1 MDAILGKQSFLLE
14 AEDMRAI
21 LIHKNQILEAQR
33 KQAEEAQNQVKS
45 MEEERNEIREKL
57 AVELNKEE
65 IDINAIV
72 LKQVAEQTEILN
84 EKHRKE
90 KEEMNGYL
98 QSKID
103 KNLKLELQLDEIKDA
118 YRSLEST
125 MSTGDKTF
133 KQKFEQLES
142 TID

>member
-1 MDAILGKQSFLLE
+1 
-14 AEDMRAI
+14 
-21 LIHKNQILEAQR
+21 
-33 KQAEEAQNQVKS
+33 

-90 KEEMNGYL
+90 KDEMNGYL

>member
-1 MDAILGKQSFLLE
+1 MDTILGKQSFLLE

>member
-90 KEEMNGYL
+90 KDEMNGYL

>member
-14 AEDMRAI
+14 AEDMRSI
-21 LIHKNQILEAQR
+21 LIHKNQILEAQK

-84 EKHRKE
+84 AKHQKE
-90 KEEMNGYL
+90 KDEMNGYL

>member
-1 MDAILGKQSFLLE
+1 MDTILGKQSFLLE

-72 LKQVAEQTEILN
+72 LKQVAE
-84 EKHRKE
+84 
-90 KEEMNGYL
+90 
-98 QSKID
+98 
-103 KNLKLELQLDEIKDA
+103 
-118 YRSLEST
+118 
-125 MSTGDKTF
+125 
-133 KQKFEQLES
+133 
-142 TID
+142 

>member
-1 MDAILGKQSFLLE
+1 MILGKQSFLLE

-84 EKHRKE
+84 AKHQKE
-90 KEEMNGYL
+90 KDEMNGYL

>member
-1 MDAILGKQSFLLE
+1 MILGKQSFLLE

>member
-1 MDAILGKQSFLLE
+1 
-14 AEDMRAI
+14 
-21 LIHKNQILEAQR
+21 
-33 KQAEEAQNQVKS
+33 

-84 EKHRKE
+84 AKHQKE
-90 KEEMNGYL
+90 KDEMNGYL

-103 KNLKLELQLDEIKDA
+103 KNLKLEL
-118 YRSLEST
+118 
-125 MSTGDKTF
+125 
-133 KQKFEQLES
+133 
-142 TID
+142 

>member
-14 AEDMRAI
+14 AEDMRSI
-21 LIHKNQILEAQR
+21 LIHKNQILEAQK

>member
-14 AEDMRAI
+14 AEDMRSI
-21 LIHKNQILEAQR
+21 LIHKNQILEAQ
-33 KQAEEAQNQVKS
+33 KEQAEEAQNQVKS

>member
-1 MDAILGKQSFLLE
+1 MDTILGKQSFLLE

-90 KEEMNGYL
+90 KDEMNGYL

>member
-14 AEDMRAI
+14 AEDMRSI
-21 LIHKNQILEAQR
+21 LIHKNQILEAQK

-125 MSTGDKTF
+125 MTTGDKTF

>member
-14 AEDMRAI
+14 AEDMRSI
-21 LIHKNQILEAQR
+21 LIHKNQILEAQK
-33 KQAEEAQNQVKS
+33 KQAEESQNQVKS